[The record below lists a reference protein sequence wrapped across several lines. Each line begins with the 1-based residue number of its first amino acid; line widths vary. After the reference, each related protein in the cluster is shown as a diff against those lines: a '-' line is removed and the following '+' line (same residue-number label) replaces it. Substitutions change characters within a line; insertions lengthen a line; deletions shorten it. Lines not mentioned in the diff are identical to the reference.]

1 LFLSGNNS
9 IGNKKE
15 LNKKKFLKRIINNK
29 QNVSFNDFVQ
39 LLNAFGFRLDRI
51 KGSHH
56 IFIHADI
63 RELINIQNVK
73 GEVKPYQI
81 NQFLTL
87 IEKHNLT
94 LKVK

>member
-1 LFLSGNNS
+1 MIPAGANRRVIVRMLFLLILLLFLPGNNS

-56 IFIHADI
+56 IFVHAEI
-63 RELINIQNVK
+63 KEFCHYRITEML
-73 GEVKPYQI
+73 
-81 NQFLTL
+81 L
-87 IEKHNLT
+87 
-94 LKVK
+94 